1 MGETA
6 CGCTWKQG
14 GSKLG
19 VSKNLTAV
27 SITVGTGCPKGQ
39 QNLTLGGFQDLLN
52 KPRETWCGFNA
63 EPAL

>member
-27 SITVGTGCPKGQ
+27 RVTLGTGCPKGQ
-39 QNLTLGGFQDLLN
+39 QNLTLGGFQDVTEQT
-52 KPRETWCGFNA
+52 PRNLVWIQC
-63 EPAL
+63 